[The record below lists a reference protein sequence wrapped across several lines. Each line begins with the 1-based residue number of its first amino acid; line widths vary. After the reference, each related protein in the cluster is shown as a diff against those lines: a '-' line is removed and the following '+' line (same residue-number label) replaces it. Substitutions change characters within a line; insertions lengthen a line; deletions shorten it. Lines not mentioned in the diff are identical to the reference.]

1 MLIFFHDSHKQK
13 IFSLVHRLRGGLKI
27 DIFSNNKGARM
38 PQCIKES
45 EYNQNPDM
53 YVKVSG
59 PHTLEECQSKCGQ
72 LESLQEKKGC
82 GCGSN

>member
-1 MLIFFHDSHKQK
+1 
-13 IFSLVHRLRGGLKI
+13 
-27 DIFSNNKGARM
+27 M

-72 LESLQEKKGC
+72 MESLQEKKGC